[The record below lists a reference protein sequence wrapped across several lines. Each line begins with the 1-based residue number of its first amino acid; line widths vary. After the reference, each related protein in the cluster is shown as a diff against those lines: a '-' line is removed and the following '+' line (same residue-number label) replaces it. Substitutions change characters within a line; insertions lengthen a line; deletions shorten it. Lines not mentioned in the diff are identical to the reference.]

1 MEKKY
6 IHSVVRITNNQLIHD
21 GDLLLTRSAEDG
33 SWPVEM
39 YRGLKLQYPKFFK
52 MDNLSKVGFL
62 AAELAMKNVGVS
74 SDTPGHQA
82 GTGGNHP

>member
-33 SWPVEM
+33 SWPLEIEYICRREVQKM
-39 YRGLKLQYPKFFK
+39 LK
-52 MDNLSKVGFL
+52 FL
-62 AAELAMKNVGVS
+62 
-74 SDTPGHQA
+74 
-82 GTGGNHP
+82 

>member
-33 SWPVEM
+33 SWPVEI
-39 YRGLKLQYPKFFK
+39 YRELKLQYPKFFK
-52 MDNLSKVGFL
+52 MDNL
-62 AAELAMKNVGVS
+62 
-74 SDTPGHQA
+74 
-82 GTGGNHP
+82 